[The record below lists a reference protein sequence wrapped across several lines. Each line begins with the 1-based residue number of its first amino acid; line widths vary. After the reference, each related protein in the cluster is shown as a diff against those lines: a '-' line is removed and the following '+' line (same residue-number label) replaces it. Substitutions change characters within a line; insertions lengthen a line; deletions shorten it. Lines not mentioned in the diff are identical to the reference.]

1 MTDHSAFTYVCQNA
15 QQAALLHSSAD
26 ALEWDERTNMPVSAG
41 DYRADQVS
49 YLRGLAHQRRTEQ
62 KYRDYLEELFQKID
76 PVKEQDHTSITIMQL
91 HRDLQRDIKLSTAL
105 VERSAKLTVK
115 GQQVWDTARKN
126 NCFDHF
132 KSILSEIV
140 SLKREIGDR
149 LREET
154 ERTRYEALIDE
165 YEPEATVK
173 QIDELFSQ
181 LRRPLVALIKEVQAS
196 GNRPK
201 RELFQ
206 QALPVSI
213 QRQLS
218 RDVAVAIGFDF
229 NRGRLDETSHP
240 FCTTLGPHDCRIL
253 TRYDPQDLGTGLFG
267 TMHEAGHGMYEQGLN
282 TEAFGLPAGSYCS
295 LGIHESQ
302 SRMWENQVGR
312 SQSFWKWITP
322 KLKDWFPDQYA
333 QATAEEL
340 YFAANDVYPSLI
352 RVEADEAT
360 YNLHIIIRY
369 DIEKKLIEGSLDV
382 NEVQDEWNA
391 RYHADLGV
399 EVDHERNGVLQ
410 DVHWSAGLFGYFPTY
425 TIGNLIAA
433 QLFYSAQETIPA
445 LDQKISE
452 GSFDE
457 LLQWTRDTVHQHGR
471 SLNSEQIVQ
480 KSTGM
485 LLSPEYLVQ
494 YLREK
499 LESLYEL

>member
-1 MTDHSAFTYVCQNA
+1 
-15 QQAALLHSSAD
+15 
-26 ALEWDERTNMPVSAG
+26 
-41 DYRADQVS
+41 
-49 YLRGLAHQRRTEQ
+49 
-62 KYRDYLEELFQKID
+62 
-76 PVKEQDHTSITIMQL
+76 
-91 HRDLQRDIKLSTAL
+91 
-105 VERSAKLTVK
+105 
-115 GQQVWDTARKN
+115 
-126 NCFDHF
+126 
-132 KSILSEIV
+132 
-140 SLKREIGDR
+140 
-149 LREET
+149 
-154 ERTRYEALIDE
+154 
-165 YEPEATVK
+165 
-173 QIDELFSQ
+173 
-181 LRRPLVALIKEVQAS
+181 
-196 GNRPK
+196 
-201 RELFQ
+201 
-206 QALPVSI
+206 
-213 QRQLS
+213 
-218 RDVAVAIGFDF
+218 
-229 NRGRLDETSHP
+229 
-240 FCTTLGPHDCRIL
+240 
-253 TRYDPQDLGTGLFG
+253 
-267 TMHEAGHGMYEQGLN
+267 
-282 TEAFGLPAGSYCS
+282 
-295 LGIHESQ
+295 
-302 SRMWENQVGR
+302 MWENQVGR

-322 KLKDWFPDQYA
+322 KLKDLFPDQYA